1 MPTSSVAS
9 SAFNGSICFDLST
22 KKNNEKVQLENQI
35 KELFLNVKFTW
46 TLSSDVIPA
55 IFKNNLKLK
64 SNNIFFHKK
73 VFTTSH

>member
-46 TLSSDVIPA
+46 TLSSDVIPT
-55 IFKNNLKLK
+55 IFKNNLFSIKIQQYFFPQK
-64 SNNIFFHKK
+64 SVHY
-73 VFTTSH
+73 